1 MDDFIGK
8 NSWDTY
14 NTPDNGVK
22 NQAELYEDSLAEVL
36 ALYEKDFV
44 YRTLGAEKTIPRNAG
59 NTIVTTKLDAI
70 PAGTEE
76 ASALNTA
83 DSESGNSI
91 DLRWQAIRLQVNPFG
106 YYVAINDSLN
116 EYTYWN
122 VVQEVQKQL
131 TRTMLE
137 LQDNIARDTLYSQ
150 ASVYNAGGATVDDI
164 TATDTFSLT
173 EVLGIITSLQEHT
186 SLRPDT
192 SIRNTPTEYQDPAN
206 YIDHK
211 APFRGYPS
219 LNENYKVIVSP
230 RTINAV
236 LEDELFVE
244 VMIAGKVWDRQA
256 DNFQKPGAILSFRT
270 ATFIVTLNQ
279 PNVVTNSAGVSIGN
293 TLILSAGSG
302 MDDVFYR
309 ILYGDGMPFQTIIK
323 GVSVG
328 GEDTGAED
336 PLNRKITVG
345 MKMHYGAQVVYPA
358 GVVNY
363 QFAADPLYTPTVPTI
378 DDTTQWVS

>member
-1 MDDFIGK
+1 MDDIIGK
-8 NSWDTY
+8 NSWNTY

-36 ALYEKDFV
+36 ALYERDFV
-44 YRTLGAEKTIPRNAG
+44 YRALGGEKTIPRNSG
-59 NTIVTTKLDAI
+59 NTIITTKLDAI

-122 VVQEVQKQL
+122 VVKEAQKQL

-137 LQDNIARDTLYSQ
+137 LQDNIARDTLFTQ

-164 TATDTFSLT
+164 TDTDVFSLT
-173 EVLGIITSLQEHT
+173 DVLGIVTSLQEHT
-186 SLRPDT
+186 VLRPDT
-192 SIRNTPTEYQDPAN
+192 SLRNTTIEYQDPAN
-206 YIDHK
+206 YIDHR
-211 APFRGYPS
+211 APFRGYPD
-219 LNENYKVIVSP
+219 LNETYKVVISP

-236 LEDELFVE
+236 LEDDLFVE
-244 VMIAGKVWDRQA
+244 VMIAGKIWDRQA
-256 DNFQKPGAILSFRT
+256 DNFQKPGTTLMFRT
-270 ATFIVTLNQ
+270 VTFIVTLNQ
-279 PNVVTNSAGVSIGN
+279 PITTTNADGVSIGN
-293 TLILSAGSG
+293 ALILSAGSG
-302 MDDVFYR
+302 ADDVFYR

-323 GVSVG
+323 GASVG
-328 GEDTGAED
+328 GEDTGTED

-363 QFAADPLYTPTVPTI
+363 QFAADPMYSPTVPTT
-378 DDTTQWVS
+378 DDTSQWLF